1 MILKN
6 TKKGGIIKI
15 LPKLDTSES
24 DKYID
29 LQNFEVA
36 YFGKT
41 NGSATIVAK
50 QGIADKMNNIL
61 VSYTEFNGS
70 IEKFIQA
77 EEHNR
82 RYKENDLSLEKE
94 SFKYKK
100 AKIERDFASLKATE
114 MRTVAQQEFFKQLSN
129 NDNNRNS

>member
-1 MILKN
+1 
-6 TKKGGIIKI
+6 
-15 LPKLDTSES
+15 
-24 DKYID
+24 
-29 LQNFEVA
+29 
-36 YFGKT
+36 
-41 NGSATIVAK
+41 
-50 QGIADKMNNIL
+50 MNNIL